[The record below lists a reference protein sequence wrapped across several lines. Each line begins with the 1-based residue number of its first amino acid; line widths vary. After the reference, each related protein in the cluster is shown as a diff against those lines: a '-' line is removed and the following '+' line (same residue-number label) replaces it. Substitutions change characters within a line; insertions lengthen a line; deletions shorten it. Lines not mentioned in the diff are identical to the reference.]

1 MALQGIERIAL
12 GLAFTAAVLTS
23 CGTRVGSPATTGT
36 VEREGMS
43 RLRSIDDFF
52 YPATIEGSSTGSPS
66 RLRQID
72 EFFYP
77 ASPVVA
83 ENCRGKPC

>member
-1 MALQGIERIAL
+1 MAMRRIERIAL
-12 GLAFTAAVLTS
+12 GLAFTAAALTA

-43 RLRSIDDFF
+43 RLQMINEVF
-52 YPATIEGSSTGSPS
+52 YPTTIEVSSTGSPS

-77 ASPVVA
+77 ASPVV
-83 ENCRGKPC
+83 EDCRRKPC

>member
-1 MALQGIERIAL
+1 MALQGIQRIAL

-23 CGTRVGSPATTGT
+23 CGTRVGSPATAGI
-36 VEREGMS
+36 VEREGM
-43 RLRSIDDFF
+43 
-52 YPATIEGSSTGSPS
+52 S

-77 ASPVVA
+77 ASPVLV
-83 ENCRGKPC
+83 EDCRGKPC